1 MHPLVKG
8 ALVAAALSLAGLAVA
23 RPRPTGPAPSAQ
35 AASASSEVAPI
46 ALTELPCPE
55 RHLPE
60 GRACVPLP
68 ELGDLTG
75 APAGAQLERR
85 SRGAL
90 FEVIPRRP
98 DRPADPAVFVY
109 PIADEPLFLR
119 GFDDLPSEHSP
130 VSLELSAVRGAPIT
144 SLSLEGQ
151 DGAAEVLATGRLVG
165 TTVVTQHRVLGA
177 AGPRLV
183 LLVHGHLDA
192 IAPDAKPGSKLQPGD
207 LVGFVGD
214 SGNPGVVSLY
224 LEARL
229 AREEI
234 ELTGLPLERLLDAA
248 TSIPTDARNVLPT
261 R

>member
-1 MHPLVKG
+1 VHPLVKG

-23 RPRPTGPAPSAQ
+23 RPRPTAPAPSAQ

-119 GFDDLPSEHSP
+119 GLK
-130 VSLELSAVRGAPIT
+130 I
-144 SLSLEGQ
+144 
-151 DGAAEVLATGRLVG
+151 LVIEDEP
-165 TTVVTQHRVLGA
+165 HIVLGLTDA
-177 AGPRLV
+177 LEFEGFAVISASRGKDGVQLARQQKPDAI
-183 LLVHGHLDA
+183 LLDLMLPDTNGFKVCEELRKLGRVRAHLDA
-192 IAPDAKPGSKLQPGD
+192 HGA
-207 LVGFVGD
+207 
-214 SGNPGVVSLY
+214 
-224 LEARL
+224 L
-229 AREEI
+229 ARRS
-234 ELTGLPLERLLDAA
+234 TRSAGSTPA
-248 TSIPTDARNVLPT
+248 PTT
-261 R
+261 T